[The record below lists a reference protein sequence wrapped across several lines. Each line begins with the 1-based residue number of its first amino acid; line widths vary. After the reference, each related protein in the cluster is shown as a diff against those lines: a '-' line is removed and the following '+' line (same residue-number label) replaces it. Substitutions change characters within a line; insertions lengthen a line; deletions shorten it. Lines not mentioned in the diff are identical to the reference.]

1 MTPDTTLLAT
11 RFSPDG
17 TRVAVAVTSP
27 SLGRVVVWDATTGR
41 VAVQLTGHA
50 GPVINLAF
58 SPDGRRIASASHDRT
73 ARVWDAMTGREIR
86 NLGTQ
91 ADRVNGVD
99 FSPDGARVA
108 TGCRDG
114 TVKLWDAATGL
125 EQTTLHGHRGSV
137 VGVAF
142 SPDGR
147 RLATAGGRRADQSEG
162 PPGEVRVWDLTTLRE
177 EVNLPG
183 LTGFVYG
190 VAFSPDGRSLATA
203 GEDRIVRV
211 WEVATGRER
220 LALRGHHNDIGRVTF
235 RPDGRYLASCGED
248 RTVRVWDL
256 MPPTHPFGR
265 VPAGEV
271 AGASG
276 PDGGPA
282 R

>member
-1 MTPDTTLLAT
+1 MGA
-11 RFSPDG
+11 
-17 TRVAVAVTSP
+17 
-27 SLGRVVVWDATTGR
+27 
-41 VAVQLTGHA
+41 
-50 GPVINLAF
+50 AF

-108 TGCRDG
+108 TACRDG

-162 PPGEVRVWDLTTLRE
+162 LPGEVRVWDLATLQE
-177 EVNLPG
+177 MWNLPG
-183 LTGFVYG
+183 LTGFIYG
-190 VAFSPDGRSLATA
+190 VAFSPDDPSLAAA
-203 GEDRIVRV
+203 GEDRIVTI

-220 LALRGHHNDIGRVTF
+220 LALRGHHDAIRRVTF
-235 RPDGRYLASCGED
+235 RPDGRYLASCGDD

-276 PDGGPA
+276 PDGGPT